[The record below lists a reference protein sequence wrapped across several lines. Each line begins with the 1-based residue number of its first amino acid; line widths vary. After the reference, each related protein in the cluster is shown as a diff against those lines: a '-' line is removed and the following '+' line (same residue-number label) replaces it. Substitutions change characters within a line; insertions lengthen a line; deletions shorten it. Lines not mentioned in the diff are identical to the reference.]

1 MSVNDSPTT
10 IGTFFLAVR
19 TRLQSQLSVAENR
32 VFVVDKLR
40 LIDPNVP
47 NFQIEP
53 VSMNIIADESGT
65 NAFYLDFRVHA
76 VTKTEYDYSDK
87 PTQKLIRATLQKGA
101 FQYATDA
108 ASALNKYEATGAA
121 NIVIMSIIN
130 GGVDTTTG
138 MSHATATFR
147 TMLRVFADG

>member
-10 IGTFFLAVR
+10 IGTFFAAVA
-19 TRLQSQLSVAENR
+19 TRLQSQLSVAANR

-53 VSMNIIADESGT
+53 VSMTIMADESGT

-87 PTQKLIRATLQKGA
+87 PTQKLVRATAQKGA
-101 FQYATDA
+101 FQYAADA
-108 ASALNKYEATGAA
+108 ASALNKYEATGAS
-121 NIVIMSIIN
+121 NIVIMSLIN
-130 GGVDTTTG
+130 GGVDLTTG
-138 MSHATATFR
+138 LSHATATFR
-147 TMLRVFADG
+147 TMLRVFSDG

>member
-10 IGTFFLAVR
+10 IGAFFLAVR

-53 VSMNIIADESGT
+53 VRMIVMGDECGL
-65 NAFYLDFRVHA
+65 NAFQLDFSVHA

-87 PTQKLIRATLQKGA
+87 PTQKLIRATPEKGA